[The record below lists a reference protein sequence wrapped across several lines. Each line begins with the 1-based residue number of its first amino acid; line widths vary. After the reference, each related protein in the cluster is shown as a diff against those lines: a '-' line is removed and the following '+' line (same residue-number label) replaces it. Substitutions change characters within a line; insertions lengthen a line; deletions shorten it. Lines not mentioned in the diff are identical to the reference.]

1 MQLEFKIENQSI
13 TRIDKNFVVEKSQN
27 YLYAKFDFK
36 TDDWEKVITKYAIF
50 SNENYKDENSVMVEI
65 KEDFTCLVPAQILL
79 NSCCFKINV
88 VGLNESGDYILTT
101 NLSNV
106 SLMSTGSTMGINPNE
121 PQPSV
126 ITDILEKVSKS
137 FSNFNFTYNPDNG
150 YLVLQLIDNNK
161 VISEQVVDLPTEQ
174 IIKNVSYNETT
185 KKLTIEWAN
194 GQVSNIDFSTII
206 QDFYTKTETDI
217 KLNDLIKYQL
227 LTRTITDTS
236 TVFTTRPLVVGVD
249 YNKYKEFNIIFEFE
263 NITLGNNNSNIFV
276 FELSSQDWANGGL
289 TSRGDW
295 FGWGDW
301 CPNYGGV
308 EGAIGYPSISGWNN
322 DFLGGVK
329 DSNVKLSIS
338 FTKDNRFTA
347 SAEITPKSGAYKGI
361 KGYVYYQTKNL
372 TEYLKD
378 YTKDLYIA
386 IGHDAQCNIKINKM
400 YFTKGNY
407 SMIQSYGVNQ
417 VASTYNIDN
426 ILYNDSKTLNFVDTT
441 ARNEITGLNLAREE
455 KEIQLK
461 SASGTVLSQ
470 VTLPVQMIE
479 ILEEGDE

>member
-13 TRIDKNFVVEKSQN
+13 TRTDKNFVVEKSQN

-36 TDDWEKVITKYAIF
+36 TDDWEKAITKYAIF
-50 SNENYKDENSVMVEI
+50 SNESYKDENSVMVEI

-206 QDFYTKTETDI
+206 QDFYTKKEIDS
-217 KLNDLIKYQL
+217 KLKTKQDK
-227 LTRTITDTS
+227 LTFDTTPTAS
-236 TVFTTRPLVVGVD
+236 S
-249 YNKYKEFNIIFEFE
+249 
-263 NITLGNNNSNIFV
+263 NNPV
-276 FELSSQDWANGGL
+276 
-289 TSRGDW
+289 TS
-295 FGWGDW
+295 
-301 CPNYGGV
+301 GGV
-308 EGAIGYPSISGWNN
+308 YEKISEEAKMRE
-322 DFLGGVK
+322 DAVAL
-329 DSNVKLSIS
+329 L
-338 FTKDNRFTA
+338 R
-347 SAEITPKSGAYKGI
+347 
-361 KGYVYYQTKNL
+361 
-372 TEYLKD
+372 
-378 YTKDLYIA
+378 LYA
-386 IGHDAQCNIKINKM
+386 L
-400 YFTKGNY
+400 
-407 SMIQSYGVNQ
+407 IQSDDFNNKISKLG
-417 VASTYNIDN
+417 AKLEIDN
-426 ILYNDSKTLNFVDTT
+426 NILKLVSSDN
-441 ARNEITGLNLAREE
+441 A
-455 KEIQLK
+455 
-461 SASGTVLSQ
+461 VLSQ
-470 VTLPVQMIE
+470 VTLPVQTIE